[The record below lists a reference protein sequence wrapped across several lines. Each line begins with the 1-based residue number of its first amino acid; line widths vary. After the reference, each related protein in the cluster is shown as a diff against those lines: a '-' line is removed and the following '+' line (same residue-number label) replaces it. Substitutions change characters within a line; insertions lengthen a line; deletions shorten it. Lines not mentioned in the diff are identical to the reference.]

1 MGKDVAP
8 LHAEFQTRL
17 GQFAH
22 QLHRE
27 LFPDGLPEGMTFSEL
42 EDVAVAVGNE
52 VSRELIENQL
62 RARPPA
68 DPQKPTTLCP
78 RCGEPL
84 RKGPLQTRQLTTTRG
99 PVTWTKTTRKCPRC
113 RRAFSP

>member
-1 MGKDVAP
+1 MGKDAAP
-8 LHAEFQTRL
+8 LHAEFQARL
-17 GQFAH
+17 GQFAR

-27 LFPDGLPEGMTFSEL
+27 MFPDGLPQGMTFSEL
-42 EDVAVAVGNE
+42 EDLAVAVGNE

-62 RARPPA
+62 QARPQV
-68 DPQKPTTLCP
+68 DPQKQTTLCP

-84 RKGPLQTRQLTTTRG
+84 CKGPVQTRQLTTTRG
-99 PVTWTKTTRKCPRC
+99 QVTWSETTKKCPRC